1 MGDMMAK
8 RSAFLDIIKDKGAL
22 VLDGALGTELER
34 YGCNIQHKLWS
45 AKVLMEQP
53 DVIKKI
59 HIAYLAVGAD
69 IIQKFWLSSYCSGF

>member
-8 RSAFLDIIKDKGAL
+8 RSVFLDIIKDKGAL

-45 AKVLMEQP
+45 AKVLMEFHQE
-53 DVIKKI
+53 
-59 HIAYLAVGAD
+59 
-69 IIQKFWLSSYCSGF
+69 